1 MKVLTIFPSTHRG
14 GAEDYTLTIA
24 SAAVNQG
31 WDVHGA
37 FPQTDG
43 TASLIRDF
51 TEKNVQYHRLDI
63 SDASSDS
70 LEASTKPYLRLARTV
85 FLLLKIRPD
94 VVLVTLPWPIHCFST
109 IVACGL
115 LKIPTAVVF
124 QLIPFRFSFTDNKLK
139 AYAWARSRNQ
149 QWIAISDHNRK
160 FVCESFQISQDRV
173 LCIYNGIKIKS
184 ASSKDTDED
193 ITILRRQV
201 REELGVSQISQL
213 AFTVGRL
220 SSQKGHND
228 LIKVIPHLSKEFPN
242 LKFVWVGD
250 GELREDLINKVR
262 EYAIEDKVLFLGY
275 RSDVPRLLKSA
286 DLFVFPTHYEGQPF
300 ALLEAMAHNLPIVT
314 SDASGIPELIENRVH
329 GLLFRTGDS
338 CDLSE
343 TLRWALIHSDSMQ
356 QMARNAQQ
364 RVQEFSEE
372 RMIEETLGVLQK
384 LANLKE

>member
-1 MKVLTIFPSTHRG
+1 MKLLTIFPSTQRG
-14 GAEDYTLTIA
+14 GAEEYTLTIA

-51 TEKNVQYHRLDI
+51 TEKNVHYHRLEI
-63 SDASSDS
+63 SDAGSDS

-94 VVLVTLPWPIHCFST
+94 VVLVTLPWPIHCFSS

-124 QLIPFRFSFTDNKLK
+124 QLIPFRFSFTNKKLK

-160 FVCESFQISQDRV
+160 FVCESFQMPDNEV
-173 LCIYNGIKIKS
+173 LCIYNGIKVKS
-184 ASSKDTDED
+184 ACSNGTYEE
-193 ITILRRQV
+193 INTLRRQV
-201 REELGVSQISQL
+201 REELGL
-213 AFTVGRL
+213 AETSKLALTVGRL
-220 SSQKGHND
+220 NSQKGYND
-228 LIKVIPHLSKEFPN
+228 LVQVIPHIIKDFPDV
-242 LKFVWVGD
+242 KFVWVGE

-275 RSDVPRLLKSA
+275 RSDVPRLLKAA

-300 ALLEAMAHNLPIVT
+300 ALLEAMAQGLPIVT
-314 SDASGIPELIENRVH
+314 SDASGIPELIENKVH
-329 GLLFRTGDS
+329 GLLFRAGDS

-343 TLRWALIHSDSMQ
+343 TLRWALIHSVFMQ
-356 QMARNAQQ
+356 EMGRNAQQ
-364 RVQEFSEE
+364 RVQDFSEE
-372 RMIEETLGVLQK
+372 RMIEETLDVLQ
-384 LANLKE
+384 NLGALKQ